1 MLTPPSK
8 GFSESVNE
16 HNVNL
21 AALTEWIEGCITFV
35 DESISQVEV
44 ADSLVEENIYRK
56 QDFAKIRIGDA
67 WSELTRRK
75 KCLGDACPYR
85 VAGLRLERTMPWKRT
100 PAFSFC
106 LMLALQV
113 SYRKAFTERFGM
125 DYTQQGLLFERLTA
139 EALGRLG
146 WSTHATSW
154 SKTAS
159 ASILDKVEGLAMHL
173 GEPSKSSAIAEWT
186 DEHTKDGGLDVVCHL
201 PFADRWSGRP
211 LLYVQCASGENW
223 KDKRCTPNLA
233 LWDKLLDLATRP
245 NRGLS
250 MPFAL
255 LADDFRRAA
264 NYDYLSLVMD
274 RHRLSAPSTSGK
286 GWLPKTLSI
295 DLNKWTQ
302 SRLPALLA
310 AKSG

>member
-21 AALTEWIEGCITFV
+21 AALAEWIEGCITFV

-44 ADSLVEENIYRK
+44 ADSLVEENIYRN

-67 WSELTRRK
+67 WNELTRRK
-75 KCLGDACPYR
+75 KCLGTACPYR
-85 VAGLRLERTMPWKRT
+85 VTGLRVERTMSWKRS

-113 SYRKAFTERFGM
+113 SYRKAFTQRFGM
-125 DYTQQGLLFERLTA
+125 DYTQQGLLFEQLTA
-139 EALGRLG
+139 GALGSLG
-146 WSTHATSW
+146 WSTHATGW

-159 ASILDKVEGLAMHL
+159 KSILDKVEGLAMHL
-173 GEPSKSSAIAEWT
+173 GEPSKSSAIPVWT
-186 DEHTKDGGLDVVCHL
+186 DEHAKDGGLDVVCHL

-223 KDKRCTPNLA
+223 RDKRCTPNLA
-233 LWDKLLDLATRP
+233 MWDKLLDLATRP
-245 NRGLS
+245 NRGIS

-255 LADDFRRAA
+255 LADDFRR
-264 NYDYLSLVMD
+264 
-274 RHRLSAPSTSGK
+274 
-286 GWLPKTLSI
+286 LPITITCL
-295 DLNKWTQ
+295 W
-302 SRLPALLA
+302 
-310 AKSG
+310 